1 MDLMD
6 SENGEQVYQGQLYSE
21 KDLAQTISRIGN
33 AQYGAYKQLSGP
45 YKWQTG
51 LPLQLF
57 VDHIQGDPYASPS
70 KFRVRISL
78 DALGVPSDVYS
89 TPDRIT
95 AYCDYI
101 NRNIVQLV
109 KEWRLDIAGAS
120 GSYHGPKGGDFNIYR
135 PSQQILNRS
144 SIVVGGL
151 DSSEA
156 YAEIRFMITLPAN
169 GRTIAGD
176 KVHALLCKHLPNLI
190 KDGLHWSTQQ
200 PDKIYTHL
208 RTFEL
213 QNALRN
219 KLSEMNL
226 VAFIGNSSIL
236 PRASG
241 ADPGP
246 MTKGAVP
253 FTSPKSLEVTIP
265 TNIKDVK
272 GNPISVTGMGIPRGV
287 TVITGGGFHGKS
299 TLLEALQFGIYNTIP
314 NDGRELVVTSPLAF
328 KVRAE
333 DGRSVVGT
341 DISAFITS
349 LPGGKN
355 TTSFS
360 SPDASG
366 STSMAANIQ
375 EALEIGADALII
387 DEDTSA
393 TNFLIRDSKMHELVR
408 SEPIT
413 PLVTKVTALFK
424 EKGVSTIIV
433 IGGCGD
439 YLSPAATVIG
449 MESYKAEDWTARAK
463 EIAAKYPNPLTVAS
477 SYGSIP
483 ERVVTL
489 PELGRKGP
497 MPKGVEKIVFKGDR
511 DRMVDDTD
519 VDIGGLEQLVE
530 EGQSRM
536 AATAMEVM
544 KRHGG
549 DLTIRQWV
557 EKLRE
562 LKQKGGTNIEGKNKM
577 GGQTVE
583 TRELEIL
590 GAVNRV
596 RGLKVAQVSGPGI

>member
-1 MDLMD
+1 
-6 SENGEQVYQGQLYSE
+6 
-21 KDLAQTISRIGN
+21 
-33 AQYGAYKQLSGP
+33 
-45 YKWQTG
+45 
-51 LPLQLF
+51 
-57 VDHIQGDPYASPS
+57 
-70 KFRVRISL
+70 
-78 DALGVPSDVYS
+78 
-89 TPDRIT
+89 
-95 AYCDYI
+95 
-101 NRNIVQLV
+101 
-109 KEWRLDIAGAS
+109 
-120 GSYHGPKGGDFNIYR
+120 
-135 PSQQILNRS
+135 
-144 SIVVGGL
+144 
-151 DSSEA
+151 
-156 YAEIRFMITLPAN
+156 MITLPAN